1 MSYIFSC
8 AVSDLLKSKQVY
20 PDYIS
25 GYSMGIYAALYCGQS
40 VTFTEGLDLIKKAFE
55 LIKLT
60 TQEMDTGMAS
70 IVGVYRDGQ
79 IDSRSYTYR
88 DQYNPR
94 KDDWSLYYKK
104 VKIVKVTSEI
114 ISILAINRDGDK
126 DDMTFYLEA
135 KSKPETK
142 RPRISQKEKETF
154 ESHVKSEM
162 KRISDAYQHNHPLF
176 TRQTQINEHIIAH
189 ELKIAAFVLFE
200 QIDTDRCTLEGS
212 GWLGDQYRNSIWVI
226 KNKEQAI
233 QLFEDHAYTKQRGC
247 DIRGLRIFEGKIFA
261 TNWEG
266 KDLILKILNKTKNK

>member
-1 MSYIFSC
+1 M
-8 AVSDLLKSKQVY
+8 AENKKEELLKRFGSKLEEV
-20 PDYIS
+20 
-25 GYSMGIYAALYCGQS
+25 
-40 VTFTEGLDLIKKAFE
+40 EGLLDFLASQSHYIEDVKVMPKKQSAAYV
-55 LIKLT
+55 LDKHWWSSGSGGI
-60 TQEMDTGMAS
+60 GMAS

-79 IDSRSYTYR
+79 TDSRSYTYR

-114 ISILAINRDGDK
+114 ISILAINRDGNK

-233 QLFEDHAYTKQRGC
+233 QLCEDHAYTKQRGC